1 MIPVVYV
8 AGPFRGKDHYAIHK
22 NVERAEALSHEVWAI
37 GAAAICPHT
46 MTQHF
51 QDSLPDEVWLKG
63 DIELLRRCD
72 ALVLVEGYERS
83 SGTKAEVAYALDH
96 NIPVFFSVEELAQ
109 WMMEKGTYREYVR

>member
-1 MIPVVYV
+1 MPPHIYV
-8 AGPFRGKDHYAIHK
+8 AGPFTGPHAYAIHC
-22 NVERAEALSHEVWAI
+22 NVERAEAVALEVWRV
-37 GAAAICPHT
+37 GGVGVCPH
-46 MTQHF
+46 
-51 QDSLPDEVWLKG
+51 SLGRNFVGTLPESVWLAG
-63 DIELLRRCD
+63 GLSLLAKCD